1 MLIRSDQIPPVKE
14 VREPGNWRRSKFNL
28 TQKKNNN
35 KKIVFKALQQHWQG
49 PAWRGKCGGDK
60 RQNSSFILC
69 VKSIT
74 SFVLTFLKSSTTWVG
89 ACVSA
94 GLAELATQRVLM
106 SPDVSW
112 CLHLTA
118 CALLWNSISSDKSLC
133 FPFPRYT
140 STNKIVCKSNFR
152 MSFISLISGVSLLW
166 LPAKG
171 WQLFEFLPK
180 KKLKKISFQS
190 IIFFSS
196 TRSFFLFTT
205 ASWLP
210 ERLRPFPFFC
220 LF

>member
-1 MLIRSDQIPPVKE
+1 MIPDQVWCH
-14 VREPGNWRRSKFNL
+14 VRADQTKFHLWRRSEKL
-28 TQKKNNN
+28 ESEEGQYGKSKK
-35 KKIVFKALQQHWQG
+35 KLVLKALQQHGQG
-49 PAWRGKCGGDK
+49 PAWRGKCGGGEEW
-60 RQNSSFILC
+60 QNSSFILC

-74 SFVLTFLKSSTTWVG
+74 SFLLTFLKSSTTWVG

-118 CALLWNSISSDKSLC
+118 CALLWNSISSDKSFC
-133 FPFPRYT
+133 FPFPRYAG
-140 STNKIVCKSNFR
+140 TNKIVCKSNFR

-180 KKLKKISFQS
+180 KKI
-190 IIFFSS
+190 
-196 TRSFFLFTT
+196 
-205 ASWLP
+205 
-210 ERLRPFPFFC
+210 
-220 LF
+220 